1 MHEVLAGKW
10 SGAIIAALAAGPLR
24 YNRLLERVEGIS
36 PRMLTL
42 TLRSLED
49 AGLVERRQQGAALPY
64 ELSVAGRELLP
75 VLDALEGW
83 ARRTQWRRAEPFG

>member
-1 MHEVLAGKW
+1 MHDVLAGKW
-10 SGAIIAALAAGPLR
+10 SAAIVRALAAGPLR
-24 YNRLLERVEGIS
+24 YNRLLERIDGVS

-42 TLRSLED
+42 TLRALED
-49 AGLVERRQQGAALPY
+49 SGLVKRRQQGRALAY

-83 ARRTQWRRAEPFG
+83 ARRHELAAR

>member
-1 MHEVLAGKW
+1 MPDVLAGKW
-10 SGAIIAALAAGPLR
+10 SAAIIVALAAGPLR
-24 YNRLLERVEGIS
+24 YNRLLERIDGMS

-42 TLRSLED
+42 TLRSLEE

-64 ELSVAGRELLP
+64 TLSVAGRELLP

-83 ARRTQWRRAEPFG
+83 ARRHPLAAR